1 MFIWRVPT
9 RPSHMVPKRIEQT
22 PQICKPRPPSRIS
35 QLDEF
40 ERPYVGESGASYL
53 STLPSWMLKVEVE
66 DYNYAHKNRYAK
78 RTGLAAN
85 RFRYIIL

>member
-1 MFIWRVPT
+1 MARANATFTHGAETNRADTSGI
-9 RPSHMVPKRIEQT
+9 
-22 PQICKPRPPSRIS
+22 KPRPPSRIS
-35 QLDEF
+35 KLDEF